1 MPFYE
6 FDVTAPANTPV
17 NNPTLL
23 VARLIPGVIVQW
35 EIAIPPGVQ
44 GLTGSFV
51 RRGGHQI
58 VPANPDAYI
67 KGDDDRIVW
76 QDSYQFLDEPL
87 YLSLLTWNL
96 DDTFPHTIT
105 FRINLLPLAEA
116 EDQLAERGLVRRI
129 GEYLGIRR

>member
-17 NNPTLL
+17 NNPTQGL
-23 VARLIPGVIVQW
+23 ARLQRGVIVQW

-44 GLTGSFV
+44 GLTGSYV

-58 VPANPDAYI
+58 VPANPDGYL

-76 QDSYQFLDEPL
+76 EDSYQLLDEPL
-87 YLSLLTWNL
+87 TLALLTWNL
-96 DDTFPHTIT
+96 DDSFPHTIT
-105 FRINLLPLAEA
+105 FRINVLPLAEA
-116 EDQLAERGLVRRI
+116 EDTLAAPGLLKSI
-129 GEYLGIRR
+129 GRYLGLGG